1 MTDSSVLIDM
11 QNLTKV
17 YQMGETKVVAL
28 DGVSLSI
35 DEGEYVA
42 IVGTSG
48 SGKSTLMNIIGL
60 LDRPTDGV
68 YQIRGQNAGELTG
81 RQLADLRNREIGF
94 VFQQFNL
101 LARAPAWRQV
111 ELPLFYANVAGSA
124 ARGRALETLAQ
135 VGLADRA
142 DHKPEELSG
151 GQQQRVAIARA
162 LVNRPGLLLA
172 DEPTGALD
180 TRTGEEVMAL
190 FEKLHE
196 EGLTLVI
203 ITHDQ
208 EVAERARRVIT
219 MRDGVVISDSGGA
232 GTAAAGGG
240 SNGLS
245 EPALASLPRPVA
257 IVQVEEKVYE
267 AG

>member
-1 MTDSSVLIDM
+1 MADSSALIDI
-11 QNLTKV
+11 QDITKI
-17 YQMGETKVVAL
+17 YHMGETSVPAL
-28 DGVSLSI
+28 NGVSFSI

-68 YQIRGQNAGELTG
+68 YYIRGQKAGDLTDS
-81 RQLADLRNREIGF
+81 QLADLRNREIGF
-94 VFQQFNL
+94 IFQQFNL

-111 ELPLFYANVAGSA
+111 ELPLFYANVS
-124 ARGRALETLAQ
+124 RTVSRERACDVLAQ
-135 VGLADRA
+135 VGLAERA

-162 LVNRPGLLLA
+162 LVNRPSLVLA

-180 TRTGEEVMAL
+180 TRTGEDVMAL

-196 EGLTLVI
+196 EGQTLVI
-203 ITHDQ
+203 ITHDM
-208 EVAERARRVIT
+208 EIAERAHRVIT
-219 MRDGVVISDSGGA
+219 MRDGAIISDTLRTTAPAASSSSNGQYEP
-232 GTAAAGGG
+232 AAA
-240 SNGLS
+240 L
-245 EPALASLPRPVA
+245 LQPVA
-257 IVQVEEKVYE
+257 MGQAKEIVHEN
-267 AG
+267 G